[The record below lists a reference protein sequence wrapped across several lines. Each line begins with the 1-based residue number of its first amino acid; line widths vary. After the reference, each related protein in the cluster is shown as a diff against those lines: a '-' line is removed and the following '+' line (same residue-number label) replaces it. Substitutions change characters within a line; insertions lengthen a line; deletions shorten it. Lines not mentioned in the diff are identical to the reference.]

1 MRFSN
6 PKNIDLG
13 IVWVAVLPV
22 VLSQR
27 TIYLHNE
34 KVKKVQLL
42 CYYNSLQRLK
52 NKLGTRQLLT
62 AELLLDGSHAY
73 KVSEEWKVQQL
84 DPLQLYLQLV
94 YNANLKRRRLRISR
108 IDGQT
113 RKIENPDNLPEEHL
127 WGSIFENVIVIF

>member
-52 NKLGTRQLLT
+52 NKLGTRQLPT

-94 YNANLKRRRLRISR
+94 YNANLNILLIHDYSLVTNLHRIKL
-108 IDGQT
+108 T
-113 RKIENPDNLPEEHL
+113 ALPDSLITFL
-127 WGSIFENVIVIF
+127 CI